1 MTMCRWLLRVWV
13 FLLVIIWAASMAPPA
28 MAVESCSWVPTVGE
42 ASLENVT
49 AEEARQLATRRARA
63 RAIEEVAGVE
73 VQSGTIVRDQVF
85 AGEVLRILARG
96 FVVEQSVERWEQDNV
111 QRTPDSA
118 PTTIYRVFLRT
129 CVARMRGDHDPYFR
143 VDASLNKYTFAAREH
158 AFIRVRCSQGCY
170 LSILNLTGKDEFN
183 LLLPT
188 SKLPNLAQHP
198 PRAGPEGD
206 FVFPPPGVALEMAP
220 LEGHQRDTEAFL
232 VIAMKGPLNLPAIF
246 RKEEGISFEEV
257 SHLLL
262 GLPPSEWADAWL
274 VYEVRAK

>member
-1 MTMCRWLLRVWV
+1 
-13 FLLVIIWAASMAPPA
+13 
-28 MAVESCSWVPTVGE
+28 
-42 ASLENVT
+42 
-49 AEEARQLATRRARA
+49 
-63 RAIEEVAGVE
+63 VE
-73 VQSGTIVRDQVF
+73 VQSGTILRDEVF

-96 FVVEQSVERWEQDNV
+96 FVVKEQLERWEQDNLR
-111 QRTPDSA
+111 RTPDSA
-118 PTTIYRVFLRT
+118 PTTLYRVFLRT
-129 CVARMRGDHDPYFR
+129 CVARARGDHDPYFR
-143 VDASLNKYTFAAREH
+143 VDASLNKYTFAARES
-158 AFIRVRCSQGCY
+158 ASIRVRCSRGCY

-220 LEGHQRDTEAFL
+220 LQGRQRDTEAFL
-232 VIAMKGPLNLPAIF
+232 VIAMKQPLNLPAIF